1 LKTIEI
7 LQLMTKSELK
17 HFEKK
22 VMNSHK
28 RSTLKKLYLH
38 LKKHQK
44 VEKETTFVKVFN
56 APYASKKDALLRNE
70 LRLLNRELELFMVEQ
85 EWRKKLSINSNETQL
100 SLIRIYLERK
110 EFSLFEQTWRKLYKK
125 TQEERLYSLKVEL
138 INLFFEYKTNYSEVN
153 VELYLDLKTILEE
166 ALSATVAQMQV
177 DYKELELKDAFVQR
191 TLYGLTGQKYKY
203 QKAST
208 YYHRENQL
216 ENDDMIAYLDFRIQS
231 YFLSGLEKIEIL
243 QKALQYSTILE
254 EKYPKS
260 ESLKKSIVTTETTVA
275 LEFFILEQYEKA
287 DVLYLQVLER
297 DVDFSVAKKGAIY
310 FNYISN
316 LIGLE
321 AYERAIEF
329 YENNEEVCTKSPKVF
344 YRIQY
349 MLCWAYIIK
358 EEYEKPM
365 KMLLGH
371 NIQERPEND
380 FIYARLLLTILY
392 YSTQQMELAER
403 EVYNLIQNHRYK
415 TPKEETFIEYS
426 KLFYQHIQATHVLES
441 DKRNQKLK
449 ETQHKLDVMYRAN
462 LTSASTMMYRWLT
475 ERNEQEKF

>member
-1 LKTIEI
+1 MKTIEI

-22 VMNSHK
+22 VINSHK

-56 APYASKKDALLRNE
+56 APYTSKKDALLRNE
-70 LRLLNRELELFMVEQ
+70 LRLLNRELELFIVEQ
-85 EWRKKLSINSNETQL
+85 EWRKKLSVNSNETQL

-110 EFSLFEQTWRKLYKK
+110 EFNLFEQAWKKLYKK
-125 TQEERLYSLKVEL
+125 AQEEHLYTIKIQL
-138 INLFFEYKTNYSEVN
+138 INLFFTYKISVSEFETDLYY
-153 VELYLDLKTILEE
+153 ELKELLEE
-166 ALSATVAQMQV
+166 ALRCTVSQMQV

-191 TLYGLTGQKYKY
+191 NLYALTGQKFENERV
-203 QKAST
+203 KA
-208 YYHRENQL
+208 YYFRENHL
-216 ENDDMIAYLDFRIQS
+216 DNDVVVEFLDYRIQS
-231 YFLSGLEKIEIL
+231 YFLSGIEKINIL
-243 QKALQYSTILE
+243 QKSLDSAKLAKK
-254 EKYPKS
+254 KYPKYPLIHTS
-260 ESLKKSIVTTETTVA
+260 ITMIGITIGLEYFLLKEYK
-275 LEFFILEQYEKA
+275 KA
-287 DVLYLQVLER
+287 DECYIQILDKTAVL
-297 DVDFSVAKKGAIY
+297 SVEKRAAVY

-316 LIGLE
+316 LICLA
-321 AYERAIEF
+321 AYDRAIEW
-329 YENNEEVCTKSPKVF
+329 YESSDEEWREVPQVA
-344 YRIQY
+344 YRTQY
-349 MLCWAYIIK
+349 MLCWAYIMQ

-365 KMLLGH
+365 SMLLEH
-371 NIQERPEND
+371 NIQQRPEND

-441 DKRNQKLK
+441 DKRNQRLK

-462 LTSASTMMYRWLT
+462 LTSTSTMMYRWLT